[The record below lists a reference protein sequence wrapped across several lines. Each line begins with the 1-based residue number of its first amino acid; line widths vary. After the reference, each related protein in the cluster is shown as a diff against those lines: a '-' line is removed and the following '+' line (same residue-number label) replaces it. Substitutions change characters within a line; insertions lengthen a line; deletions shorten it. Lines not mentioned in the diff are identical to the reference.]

1 MEDPNPAKLIHELGE
16 STSDANK
23 LVRGLLHSAINSG
36 LNAEMDT
43 HLSYDRRDRAGKG
56 TAGQANSRS

>member
-43 HLSYDRRDRAGKG
+43 CLLYTSDAADE
-56 TAGQANSRS
+56 